1 MNLNTK
7 EIKIELKKIQRM
19 NVNHPSYPAFRKMIM
34 DMSSLINLVIAEILK
49 KEDKYT
55 LD

>member
-1 MNLNTK
+1 MDLNTK
-7 EIKIELKKIQRM
+7 EIEIELKKIQRM
-19 NVNHPSYPAFRKMIM
+19 NVNHPSYPSFRKMIM